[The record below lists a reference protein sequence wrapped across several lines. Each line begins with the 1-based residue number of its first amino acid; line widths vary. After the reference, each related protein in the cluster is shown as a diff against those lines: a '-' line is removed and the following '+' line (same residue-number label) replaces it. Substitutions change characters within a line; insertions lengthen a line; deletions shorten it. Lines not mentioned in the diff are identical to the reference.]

1 MLKQGS
7 KGKEVTSLQSYLD
20 YIGYK
25 IKATGYFDFITYLC
39 VKDFQRHVFP
49 GQPKECD
56 GIVGNKTRDMIKKYN
71 SHNYCPE
78 VFEHI
83 LGIETNTIE
92 QIAQA
97 LKYDLVGLEVGFQFY
112 SAANNVKWTH
122 VVAHAALESAWGTSY
137 IARKKNNLFGFM
149 AYDSSPFASAK
160 KFKSFEDC
168 IKFWIPW
175 WRKYYLLST
184 GKFYNGDTEYGVNKR
199 YASSSIAGVSKA
211 FLVRSIRQAA
221 NK

>member
-1 MLKQGS
+1 MLRQGS
-7 KGKEVTSLQSYLD
+7 KSMAVGNLQIYLNS
-20 YIGYK
+20 IGYK
-25 IKATGYFDFITYLC
+25 IKMTGYFDFITTLC
-39 VKDFQRHVFP
+39 VKDFQRHT
-49 GQPKECD
+49 KIKID
-56 GIVGNKTRDMIKKYN
+56 GVVGPITQAHIKVN
-71 SHNYCPE
+71 PPSVYCPE